1 MRHHILVKWK
11 QEQPR
16 PQLEA
21 IDTLFRQAL
30 AISGVHSVSLHPNII
45 DRANCYDLLI
55 LICMEREALP
65 IYDASAMHRQWKT
78 AYGPLIESKAIF
90 DCE

>member
-30 AISGVHSVSLHPNII
+30 AIFGVHSVSLHPNII
-45 DRANCYDLLI
+45 DRANRYDLLI